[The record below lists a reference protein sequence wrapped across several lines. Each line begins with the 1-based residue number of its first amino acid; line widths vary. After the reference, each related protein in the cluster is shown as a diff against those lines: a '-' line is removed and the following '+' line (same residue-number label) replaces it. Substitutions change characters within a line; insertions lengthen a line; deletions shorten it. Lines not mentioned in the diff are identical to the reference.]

1 METSVYVASA
11 EGHSGKSAVAL
22 GLLESLT
29 RRYARVAV
37 YRPVTEGVPE
47 DDTVLATV
55 LSRSSV
61 PLSPAEAV
69 GVSYDDV
76 HQDPDGALSRIVER
90 YHEIQHGADIV
101 LVLGSDFT
109 DVTSPT
115 EFSYNARIAANL
127 AAPVLLVVG
136 AHGRET
142 EDVATVVEMA
152 LTELRTNSATPLA
165 VVVNRADAAAEDL
178 RAAVQGVTAGSAGG
192 AGLPTYV
199 IPAST
204 VLSAPTVRD
213 LLKAT
218 DAELISGDESLLD
231 REALAFVTAAMTMP
245 NVLDRLL
252 DESLVLTPGDRADV
266 LLSVL
271 LAHQSS
277 TFPSI
282 AGVMLNG
289 GFELPPQVRRLIDGL
304 GSSLPIMTT
313 QGGTHDTVMALSGV
327 RGRMTPAST
336 RKVATA
342 VELFAEHVDTDAL
355 LGHLREPHPS
365 IVTPL
370 MFEHRLLEQARAADR
385 HIVLPEGQDDRIL
398 RATEILLSRKT
409 VRITLLGVAD
419 ELQARA
425 REIGV
430 DLTGAQIIDP
440 QDPDHVERFAAR
452 YAELRAHK
460 GMTVERAREVVID
473 PSYFG
478 TMMVLMGEADGMV
491 SGAVN
496 TTAHTIR
503 PALEVVKTNP
513 GVSVVSS
520 SFLMCLKDHVTV
532 YGDCAVNPDPD
543 AEQLADI
550 AISSAQT
557 ATAFGIEPR
566 VAMLSYSTGTSGSG
580 ADVDKVRAATE
591 IVRRRAPELLV
602 EGPIQFDA
610 AVDPAVGS
618 SKAPGSAVAGQATV
632 LIFPDLNTG
641 NNTYKAV
648 QRTAGAVAIGPV
660 LQGLRKPVN
669 DLSRG
674 ATLRDIVNT
683 VAITAIQST
692 LPAPAAQLA
701 ETP

>member
-90 YHEIQHGADIV
+90 FHEIQHDADIV

-289 GFELPPQVRRLIDGL
+289 GFELHPAVQRLLDGLDLELPIGRSPHGTYETARRIATTRGSLIDG
-304 GSSLPIMTT
+304 T
-313 QGGTHDTVMALSGV
+313 QRKRDSAL
-327 RGRMTPAST
+327 A
-336 RKVATA
+336 
-342 VELFAEHVDTDAL
+342 LFDEHVDADAL
-355 LGHLREPHPS
+355 LE
-365 IVTPL
+365 
-370 MFEHRLLEQARAADR
+370 RL
-385 HIVLPEGQDDRIL
+385 G
-398 RATEILLSRKT
+398 
-409 VRITLLGVAD
+409 
-419 ELQARA
+419 
-425 REIGV
+425 
-430 DLTGAQIIDP
+430 
-440 QDPDHVERFAAR
+440 
-452 YAELRAHK
+452 
-460 GMTVERAREVVID
+460 
-473 PSYFG
+473 
-478 TMMVLMGEADGMV
+478 
-491 SGAVN
+491 
-496 TTAHTIR
+496 
-503 PALEVVKTNP
+503 
-513 GVSVVSS
+513 
-520 SFLMCLKDHVTV
+520 
-532 YGDCAVNPDPD
+532 
-543 AEQLADI
+543 
-550 AISSAQT
+550 
-557 ATAFGIEPR
+557 
-566 VAMLSYSTGTSGSG
+566 
-580 ADVDKVRAATE
+580 
-591 IVRRRAPELLV
+591 
-602 EGPIQFDA
+602 
-610 AVDPAVGS
+610 
-618 SKAPGSAVAGQATV
+618 
-632 LIFPDLNTG
+632 
-641 NNTYKAV
+641 
-648 QRTAGAVAIGPV
+648 
-660 LQGLRKPVN
+660 
-669 DLSRG
+669 RG
-674 ATLRDIVNT
+674 
-683 VAITAIQST
+683 
-692 LPAPAAQLA
+692 
-701 ETP
+701 

>member
-1 METSVYVASA
+1 MKTCVYVASA

-29 RRYARVAV
+29 KRYARVGV
-37 YRPVTEGVPE
+37 YRPVTEGDPE
-47 DDTVLATV
+47 DDAVLTTV
-55 LSRSSV
+55 LSRASV
-61 PLSPAEAV
+61 ELSAAEAT

-76 HQDPDGALSRIVER
+76 HHDLDGSLERIVER
-90 YHEIQHGADIV
+90 FHEVQRRCDVV
-101 LVLGSDFT
+101 LILGSDFT
-109 DVTSPT
+109 DVASPT
-115 EFSYNARIAANL
+115 EFSFNARVAANL
-127 AAPVLLVVG
+127 GAPVLLVVG
-136 AHGRET
+136 AKGRECV
-142 EDVATVVEMA
+142 DVATAVEIG
-152 LTELRTNSATPLA
+152 LGELRSNVATPIA
-165 VVVNRADAAAEDL
+165 VVVNRADPERVAEL
-178 RAAVQGVTAGSAGG
+178 RRAVEATVD
-192 AGLPTYV
+192 GLATYV
-199 IPAST
+199 IPDSR

-213 LLKAT
+213 LMRAT
-218 DAELISGDESLLD
+218 DGELVSGDESLLD
-231 REALAFVTAAMTMP
+231 REALSFVTAAMTMP

-266 LLSVL
+266 VLAVL

-289 GFELPPQVRRLIDGL
+289 GFELPDQVRRLIDGL
-304 GSSLPIMTT
+304 GTTLPIISTR
-313 QGGTHDTVMALSGV
+313 GGTHDTVMALSGV
-327 RGRMTPAST
+327 RGRMTPTAT
-336 RKVATA
+336 RKITEA
-342 VELFAEHVDTDAL
+342 VSLFAEHVDDESL
-355 LGHLREPHPS
+355 LAHLAEPHPS
-365 IVTPL
+365 IMTPL
-370 MFEHRLLEQARAADR
+370 MFEHRLLEQAKAADR
-385 HIVLPEGQDDRIL
+385 HIVLPEGTDDRIL
-398 RATEILLSRKT
+398 QAAQILVRRKT
-409 VRITLLGVAD
+409 CRITLLGTAE
-419 ELQARA
+419 ELEARA

-430 DLTGAQIIDP
+430 DLTGVRMVDP
-440 QDPDHVERFAAR
+440 LDPEHVERFAAR

-460 GMTVERAREVVID
+460 GMTLERAREVVVD

-478 TMMVLMGEADGMV
+478 TMMVLLGEADGMV

-520 SFLMCLKDHVTV
+520 SFLMCLRDHVTV
-532 YGDCAVNPDPD
+532 YGDCAVNPDPN

-557 ATAFGIEPR
+557 AAAFGIEPR

-580 ADVDKVRAATE
+580 ADVDKVREATA
-591 IVRRRAPELLV
+591 IVRRRAPELAV

-610 AVDPAVGS
+610 AVDPAVGQK
-618 SKAPGSAVAGQATV
+618 KAPGSPVAGQATV

-648 QRTAGAVAIGPV
+648 QRTAGAVAVGPV
-660 LQGLRKPVN
+660 LQGLRRPVN

-692 LPAPAAQLA
+692 LAPAPAAPAPEQ
-701 ETP
+701 P